1 MAPLETSGI
10 VLIDEIDMHLHPR
23 WQQTILGSLQKAFP
37 RIQFIVTTHSPQV
50 LSTVPRECIRII
62 EQFEGTYR
70 ARIPEV
76 QTKGVESAQVMLD
89 VMQVDAVPDTQ
100 EVRDLRDLESMIADG
115 DDETPAAKAIH
126 EKLVA
131 HFGEHH
137 PVILDLE
144 KYMRWEQF
152 KRSREVS

>member
-1 MAPLETSGI
+1 
-10 VLIDEIDMHLHPR
+10 
-23 WQQTILGSLQKAFP
+23 
-37 RIQFIVTTHSPQV
+37 
-50 LSTVPRECIRII
+50 
-62 EQFEGTYR
+62 
-70 ARIPEV
+70 
-76 QTKGVESAQVMLD
+76 
-89 VMQVDAVPDTQ
+89 VPDTQ